1 MKYIATI
8 EDESYEIE
16 INEEGE
22 ILADGERLP
31 AEFQAVAEQA
41 VYSLLLDNRSFEAHI
56 SPGQEGLDVLLRGQ
70 LYEVWVEDERQRLLR
85 KAAGGDIAQTGEY
98 QLKAPM
104 PGLIVDVPVQEGD
117 EVTKGQNLIILES
130 MKMQN
135 ELKAPRDGVIGR
147 VRVKSGDSVK
157 QNSVMLTL
165 V

>member
-8 EDESYEIE
+8 EGSSYEIE

-31 AEFQAVAEQA
+31 AGFQAVAEQA
-41 VYSLLLDNRSFEAHI
+41 VYSLLLGNRSFEAHI

-70 LYEVWVEDERQRLLR
+70 LYEVSVEDERQRLLR
-85 KAAGGDIAQTGEY
+85 KATGGDVAQKGEY

-117 EVTKGQNLIILES
+117 QVTKGQNLVILES

-135 ELKAPRDGVIGR
+135 ELKSPRDGIIGR
-147 VRVKSGDSVK
+147 VRVSSGDSVK
-157 QNSVMLTL
+157 QSSVLLTL

>member
-8 EDESYEIE
+8 EDKSYEIE

-22 ILADGERLP
+22 LKADGERLP
-31 AEFQAVAEQA
+31 VDFQAVAEQA
-41 VYSLLLDNRSFEAHI
+41 VYSLLLGNRSFEAHI
-56 SPGQEGLDVLLRGQ
+56 SPGEDGLDVLLRGQ
-70 LYEVWVEDERQRLLR
+70 LYEVSVEDERQRLLR
-85 KAAGGDIAQTGEY
+85 KAAGGDVAQSGEY

-117 EVTKGQNLIILES
+117 EVTKGQILVILES

-135 ELKAPRDGVIGR
+135 ELKSPRDGVVGR
-147 VRVKSGDSVK
+147 VRVHVGDSVK
-157 QNSVMLTL
+157 QNSVMLNM

>member
-8 EDESYEIE
+8 EDKSYEIE

-22 ILADGERLP
+22 LKADDERLP
-31 AEFQAVAEQA
+31 VDFQAVAEQA
-41 VYSLLLDNRSFEAHI
+41 VYSLLLGNRSFEAHI
-56 SPGQEGLDVLLRGQ
+56 SPGEDGLDVLLRGQ
-70 LYEVWVEDERQRLLR
+70 LYEVSVEDERQRLLR
-85 KAAGGDIAQTGEY
+85 KAAGGDVAQSGEY

-117 EVTKGQNLIILES
+117 EVTKGQILVILES

-135 ELKAPRDGVIGR
+135 ELKSPRDGVVGR
-147 VRVKSGDSVK
+147 VRVHVGDSVK
-157 QNSVMLTL
+157 QNSVMLNM

>member
-1 MKYIATI
+1 MKYITTI
-8 EDESYEIE
+8 EDKAYEIE
-16 INEEGE
+16 VNEEDE
-22 ILADGERLP
+22 VLVDGERL
-31 AEFQAVAEQA
+31 AVEFQAVAEQA

-70 LYEVWVEDERQRLLR
+70 LYEVSVEDERQRLLR
-85 KAAGGDIAQTGEY
+85 KAGGADIVQSGEY

-104 PGLIVDVPVQEGD
+104 PGLIVDVPVNEGD
-117 EVTKGQNLIILES
+117 EVSKGQNLVILES

-135 ELKAPRDGVIGR
+135 ELKSPRDGVIGR

-157 QNSVMLTL
+157 QNAVMLTL